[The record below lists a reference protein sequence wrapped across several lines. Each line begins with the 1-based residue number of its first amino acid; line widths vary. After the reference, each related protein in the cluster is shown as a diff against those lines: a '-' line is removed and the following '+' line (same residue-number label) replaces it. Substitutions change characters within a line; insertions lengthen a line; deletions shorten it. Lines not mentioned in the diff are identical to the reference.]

1 MKHAKIIFHKQ
12 RAHCNPL
19 AHHQLDYP
27 MNPSSMDWSDLYPD
41 FPDQIPE
48 IADIGCGYGGLL
60 VSLSTLFPNTLIL
73 GGEIRSNVAK
83 YVEDRISFLRSNNS
97 NSYGNIAVL
106 RMNAMKFLPNFF
118 PKGHLTKL
126 FFLFPDPHFKKRKH
140 KSRIITW
147 TLLSEYAYVLKSK
160 GRLYTATD
168 VKDLF
173 DWEVSQLDS
182 HPLFKRLPEDQI
194 LQDPCV
200 QMMLHETE
208 EGKKIDRNLGQK
220 FYYVWE
226 RI

>member
-19 AHHQLDYP
+19 AHHQLEYP
-27 MNPSSMDWSDLYPD
+27 LNPSSMDWSTLYPD
-41 FPDQIPE
+41 FPSKIPE
-48 IADIGCGYGGLL
+48 IADIGCGFGGLL
-60 VSLSTLFPNTLIL
+60 VSLSTLFPETLIL
-73 GGEIRSNVAK
+73 GGEIRSNVVK
-83 YVEDRISFLRSNNS
+83 YVQDRISYLREDGNFK
-97 NSYGNIAVL
+97 NIAVL
-106 RMNAMKFLPNFF
+106 RINAMKFLPNFF
-118 PKGHLTKL
+118 SKGQLSKL
-126 FFLFPDPHFKKRKH
+126 FFLFPDPHFKKRKQ

-173 DWEVSQLDS
+173 DWQVSQLDS
-182 HPLFKRLPEDQI
+182 HPLFKRLSQEE
-194 LQDPCV
+194 LEEDPCV